1 MRGLTDKRVLIT
13 GAAQG
18 IGSATAMRFAEEGS
32 IVILNDLHDSDAL
45 RQTAASIADL
55 HGTDRV
61 GGVVPGDLSDPRQVE
76 TMFEEAV
83 NLAGQV
89 DILINNAG
97 INREHASHEFPLED
111 FDAVLDVN
119 LRGAFICSKLA
130 VRHFLSRGIAGVILN
145 NSSNHETIPKPRFI
159 AYAASKGGLGM
170 LMRTLALEYAAQGIR
185 VNNVAPG
192 ATVTPLN
199 RSWVFDPDKRAA
211 VEAHIPLGRIADADE
226 VAAAFAFLASDDA
239 RYITGHT
246 LYVDGGLTI
255 YPDYREN
262 WAS

>member
-18 IGSATAMRFAEEGS
+18 IGRATAMRFAEEGS
-32 IVILNDLHDSDAL
+32 IVILNDLSGSDTL
-45 RQTAASIADL
+45 HETATSITDL
-55 HGTDRV
+55 YGADRV
-61 GGVVPGDLSDPRQVE
+61 GGIIPADLSDPTQVG
-76 TMFEEAV
+76 TMFNQAV
-83 NLAGQV
+83 ALAGQV

-97 INREHASHEFPLED
+97 INREHPSHEFPIED
-111 FDAVLDVN
+111 FDAVLNLN
-119 LRGAFICSKLA
+119 LRAVFVCSKLA
-130 VRHFLSRGIAGVILN
+130 VRHFLSRHSAGVILN
-145 NSSNHETIPKPRFI
+145 NSSNHEIIPKPNFI
-159 AYAASKGGLGM
+159 AYATSKGGLGM

-199 RSWVFDPDKRAA
+199 RNWVFDADKRAA
-211 VEAHIPLGRIADADE
+211 VEKHIPLGRIADADE
-226 VAAAFAFLASDDA
+226 VAAAFAFLASEDA
-239 RYITGHT
+239 RYITGQT

-255 YPDYREN
+255 YPDYRKN